1 MASNICLST
10 ILDYVP
16 ILSISLPIALSTIR
30 FWRSK
35 NKVTNTPQSTLG
47 MEAELPPAHLYDQ
60 SSSLDLF
67 EINYRNR
74 ETKLT
79 KEELNQLAE
88 EGYVLLR
95 NVLRPDEIHS
105 CLQTIS
111 KISREEDEGFNVLA
125 EKCVELA
132 KKGEIDFANGGLNHV
147 LQFEPQAKGR
157 EKGDRA
163 GFVRK
168 IGGYHERFPELAL
181 HDLPALKAI
190 VCQIVES
197 SETEVFQSLALL
209 KPPVYGREKPFHQD
223 HSYFNLK
230 MEPCANGLPTRV
242 VGIWAALDPATVEN
256 GCMHVIPRAHRGGP
270 WKHFMVRDWQICD
283 SAISNVQQVPMN
295 PGDCLL
301 FSSLLPHGT
310 PPNLS
315 LHSRRALQFH
325 LVPKNYPR
333 TKSTR
338 VETFGG
344 EFAGLQC

>member
-1 MASNICLST
+1 MDINAFIST

-16 ILSISLPIALSTIR
+16 IMSISLPIALSTIR

-35 NKVTNTPQSTLG
+35 NKLMTTSQSTLG
-47 MEAELPPAHLYDQ
+47 MEAELPPPHLFDQ
-60 SSSLDLF
+60 TSNLDIF
-67 EINYRNR
+67 EIDYRNR
-74 ETKLT
+74 KTNLT
-79 KEELNQLAE
+79 KKELNQLAK

-95 NVLRPDEIHS
+95 NVLKSDEIHF

-111 KISREEDEGFNVLA
+111 KICREENEEFNALA
-125 EKCVELA
+125 EQCIDLVKN
-132 KKGEIDFANGGLNHV
+132 GEIDMANGGLNHI

-163 GFVRK
+163 EFVRK
-168 IGGYHERFPELAL
+168 IGGYHEHFPELAL
-181 HDLPALKAI
+181 QELPVLKSL

-197 SETEVFQSLALL
+197 PETEVFQSLALL
-209 KPPVYGREKPFHQD
+209 KPPVFGREKPFHQD
-223 HSYFNLK
+223 HSYFNVR
-230 MEPCANGLPTRV
+230 MEACANGLPTRII
-242 VGIWAALDPATVEN
+242 GIWAALDPATAEN
-256 GCMHVIPRAHRGGP
+256 GCMHVIPRAHCGGP

-283 SAISNVQQVPMN
+283 SAISNVLQVPMN
-295 PGDCLL
+295 SGDCLL

-315 LHSRRALQFH
+315 LNSRRALQFH

-344 EFAGLQC
+344 DFAGLQC